1 MGKPSLLRGLLI
13 CSLFLALNTGPLLA
27 QGTGQIGG
35 TVRDEQGRLERV
47 LSGRG
52 ASHRESVMH
61 FEVDRRLN
69 DDGRAD
75 LERKV
80 RAILHDVRLVV
91 RDFEPMQ
98 ERVRHMIELAR
109 AAAVRYAPQEV
120 GETVDF
126 LDWLLQLNFVLLGY
140 REYEL
145 IDLAQGRAISAV
157 PASGLGILSDVGRSA
172 FAEPT
177 LLDSLDPAIRAR
189 IEGEL
194 SLTASVGI
202 GPTKLIAKLAS
213 TRAKPDG
220 LLVVRR
226 EEVDAFLGPLP
237 AHALWGIGEKTAEL
251 LGRLGIRT
259 VGEIAATPLSIL
271 ERVLGE
277 QHARGLLDLARGLDP
292 RGVVPF
298 VAPKSVSHEETYPHD
313 LDSTE
318 EIEREILSLC
328 HRVAARL
335 RADGYRARTVTLK
348 LRLPSF
354 TTLTRSKTLPEAT
367 DVASGL
373 YGVARELFA
382 RLPEGR
388 RRFRLI
394 GVAATGLES
403 AAAEQVTLIREGRW
417 AEAERALDR
426 VTKRF
431 GTGAA
436 VPATLL
442 DRAGTRAGDSFTSSD
457 RGNTPG
463 HKRYL

>member
-1 MGKPSLLRGLLI
+1 MVDRPVETRGHPRPAQPILHVDLDAFYASVEVLKDQSLRGKPVVVGSPGPRGVVMSASYEARARGLRSAMPSMRARRLCPDAI
-13 CSLFLALNTGPLLA
+13 FVPPDFDTYRAYSNAFRDILLSFTPHVEPLAL
-27 QGTGQIGG
+27 
-35 TVRDEQGRLERV
+35 DE
-47 LSGRG
+47 
-52 ASHRESVMH
+52 A
-61 FEVDRRLN
+61 
-69 DDGRAD
+69 
-75 LERKV
+75 
-80 RAILHDVRLVV
+80 
-91 RDFEPMQ
+91 
-98 ERVRHMIELAR
+98 
-109 AAAVRYAPQEV
+109 
-120 GETVDF
+120 F
-126 LDWLLQLNFVLLGY
+126 LDVVGARLLFGSP
-140 REYEL
+140 ED
-145 IDLAQGRAISAV
+145 IGA
-157 PASGLGILSDVGRSA
+157 
-172 FAEPT
+172 
-177 LLDSLDPAIRAR
+177 AIRAR

-298 VAPKSVSHEETYPHD
+298 EAPKSVSHEETYPHD

-373 YGVARELFA
+373 YAVARELFA

-463 HKRYL
+463 QKRFL